1 MSKPHELL
9 YALHDSPPAVPATI
23 AAFQHLLA
31 SFIAVVTPTL
41 IIAGVLELGDYTP
54 YLVSMALF
62 TSGVGTYVQTKSI
75 GPVGCG
81 LVAIQGTSFAFI
93 SALLV
98 AGLSVRKQGGSDEDV
113 LAMLFGISLFGA
125 LVEVVL
131 SQGLR
136 FFKRILTP
144 LTSGIVITAIGLSL
158 IKVGM
163 TDLAGGVNATNLGN
177 SANISLGLT
186 VLFIIIFLNACHS
199 RWLRLSAI
207 FIAMAIGTVIA
218 YIADMIDSTAMV
230 SAPLFTLPVP
240 LMYGLDFDLAL
251 FIPVAFIYFFSAIET
266 AGDLTANSLFC
277 KQPITGPVYLKRL
290 KGGILADGLNS
301 MFAACFNSFPN
312 TTFGQN
318 NGVIQLT
325 GIASRKVGYIVAGM
339 FVVLGCF
346 PFIGVVLQ
354 LIPKPVL
361 GGATLMMF
369 SMVAVGGIKILT
381 STTLDRRASL
391 IVATSLG
398 LGGGVLL
405 QPAAIASLPG
415 WLTTLASSPI
425 TVAGVCAVV
434 LELVLPRPAAVEPET
449 APEAK
454 DQSSLAH

>member
-218 YIADMIDSTAMV
+218 YIADMIDSTTMV

-346 PFIGVVLQ
+346 PFIGVMLQ

-361 GGATLMMF
+361 GGATLTMF

-391 IVATSLG
+391 IVASSLG

-415 WLTTLASSPI
+415 WLSTLASSPI

-434 LELVLPRPAAVEPET
+434 LELVLPRPAEVEPESVT
-449 APEAK
+449 EAK
-454 DQSSLAH
+454 DQPPLAH

>member
-218 YIADMIDSTAMV
+218 YIADMIDSTTMV

-346 PFIGVVLQ
+346 PFIGVMLQ

-391 IVATSLG
+391 IVASSLG

-415 WLTTLASSPI
+415 WLSTLASSPI

-434 LELVLPRPAAVEPET
+434 LELVLPRPAEVEPESVT
-449 APEAK
+449 EAK
-454 DQSSLAH
+454 DQPPLAH

>member
-218 YIADMIDSTAMV
+218 YIADMIDSTTMV

-346 PFIGVVLQ
+346 PFIYRLISVLS
-354 LIPKPVL
+354 
-361 GGATLMMF
+361 F
-369 SMVAVGGIKILT
+369 
-381 STTLDRRASL
+381 
-391 IVATSLG
+391 
-398 LGGGVLL
+398 
-405 QPAAIASLPG
+405 
-415 WLTTLASSPI
+415 
-425 TVAGVCAVV
+425 
-434 LELVLPRPAAVEPET
+434 
-449 APEAK
+449 
-454 DQSSLAH
+454 

>member
-218 YIADMIDSTAMV
+218 YIADMIDSTTMV

-346 PFIGVVLQ
+346 PFIGVMLQ
-354 LIPKPVL
+354 LIPRPVL

-391 IVATSLG
+391 IVASSLG

-415 WLTTLASSPI
+415 WLSTLASSPI

-434 LELVLPRPAAVEPET
+434 LELVLPRPAEVEPESVT
-449 APEAK
+449 EAK
-454 DQSSLAH
+454 DQPPLAH

>member
-218 YIADMIDSTAMV
+218 YIADMIDSTTMV

-346 PFIGVVLQ
+346 PFIGVMLQ

-391 IVATSLG
+391 IVASSLG

-415 WLTTLASSPI
+415 WLSTLASSPI

-434 LELVLPRPAAVEPET
+434 LELVLPRPAEVEPESVT
-449 APEAK
+449 ETK
-454 DQSSLAH
+454 DQPPLAH